1 MRVMLNRMATVP
13 AISILICAVSST
25 LYGSAIFLLGGD
37 RMHAIVN
44 VVMGVTLILSACF
57 AFYTKAR
64 LAAFWREQAGTTGAP
79 MVCLL
84 LYPNSSVVTVPT
96 NLAHYIPGVPDMTK
110 NPQPYTFSPAH
121 PHVDPYEWKLNEGT
135 KE

>member
-1 MRVMLNRMATVP
+1 MRGMLDCMASVSVIGTLGVAAALIINGVLLFVM
-13 AISILICAVSST
+13 
-25 LYGSAIFLLGGD
+25 GGD
-37 RMHAIVN
+37 FSQAAFNTSLGM
-44 VVMGVTLILSACF
+44 MLIIPACF
-57 AFYTKAR
+57 AFHSRAR
-64 LAAFWREQAGTTGAP
+64 LAAYWRRQAGTDEAP